1 VTFDTAAV
9 LLLAMV
15 VMVVI
20 LRSTGTL
27 VRGGS
32 EGRKIEI
39 AG

>member
-1 VTFDTAAV
+1 VAFDTAAV

-15 VMVVI
+15 VMVAI
-20 LRSTGTL
+20 LRSMGTH

-32 EGRKIEI
+32 EGRKDEI